1 MAKSAKRPASG
12 IKCKRCG
19 KEVISGL
26 VFLCGSKD
34 WIPFCN
40 KCMYQSNRLA
50 LAIAATGMSE
60 EDLADNMEVS
70 RNTIRAWRTG
80 KVKRPKPENFERLAA
95 LAGVSEDWLSGKE
108 EKTSKR

>member
-1 MAKSAKRPASG
+1 MPKQAKRPISG

-19 KEVISGL
+19 KEVITGL
-26 VFLCGSKD
+26 VFLCGSRS

-40 KCMYQSNRLA
+40 KCMYQSNRIA

-60 EDLADNMEVS
+60 EDLAENMEVS
-70 RNTIRAWRTG
+70 LKTIRAWRTG

-95 LAGVSEDWLSGKE
+95 LAGVSEDWLAGKE
-108 EKTSKR
+108 EKR

>member
-1 MAKSAKRPASG
+1 VAKKRKKPVSG
-12 IKCKRCG
+12 IKCKTCG

-50 LAIAATGMSE
+50 LAIAATGMTE

-70 RNTIRAWRTG
+70 RNTIRAWRSG

-95 LAGVSEDWLSGKE
+95 LAGVSEDWLAGKE
-108 EKTSKR
+108 ENR

>member
-1 MAKSAKRPASG
+1 MAKPPKKPISG

-26 VFLCGSKD
+26 VFLCGSKA

-40 KCMYQSNRLA
+40 KCMYQSNRIA
-50 LAIAATGMSE
+50 LAIAATGLSE
-60 EDLADNMEVS
+60 EDLAESMEVS
-70 RNTIRAWRTG
+70 RNTIRSWRTG

-108 EKTSKR
+108 EKSKR